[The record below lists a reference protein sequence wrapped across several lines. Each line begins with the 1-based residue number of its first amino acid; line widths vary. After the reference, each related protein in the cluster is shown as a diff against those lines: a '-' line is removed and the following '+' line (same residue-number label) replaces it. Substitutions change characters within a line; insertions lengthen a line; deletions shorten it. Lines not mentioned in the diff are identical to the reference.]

1 MSIARALSSRLGS
14 ARKLQALWLCWL
26 TISSHAIDVTQR
38 IDAASSGSQS
48 RPNEDKVFEQPE
60 SSISPGTSVRVDKV
74 PITSST
80 KRIDLVVDGTMKTTQ
95 VISTQSPEL
104 SSTQS
109 SEETPRNLQSLDK
122 IFFKTPPSAN
132 TVVTDTSSTHCDQAF
147 ESPPNSD
154 PTSGPLRDGTD
165 FLRRKL
171 MACGVGIVRFNFYT
185 SDLDRYEDT
194 STKADM
200 QLRITTAL
208 ARFEERET
216 CENVLD
222 ATNFPAIARCRF
234 MNNEA
239 RIVFSTRLAKNTGY
253 SITMKMFMPPGRAT
267 ASENNFVMSLE
278 FYQLLPPIEETIS
291 PVDIIHAI
299 PNAKDTAVYT
309 DGYDKRGYVTGFTWQ
324 PQVSKNKQASYTSEP
339 GADSKITFGLRTFGE
354 MAQGFKLD
362 VVLYPTNVWRIGE
375 TGAACV
381 EFVKS
386 VSGCSCNLAS
396 FPGAPPDV
404 ANGFTIKIG
413 TTSFLNL
420 EKKEF
425 SLNLPNPSQALN
437 GYWTITSYFVTPGT
451 GVITQPYTVM
461 MDKPV
466 NVLGQPYGSG
476 IIEYELNAID
486 AEQWVTLEF
495 FPGNTLMPSSPDVGG
510 YAGRLVIV
518 PPTSFTVIDSATPR
532 NVGSEYNALPCILWP
547 EEERRNNRWVCF
559 FRDRVPFKD
568 TAYRIQLK
576 VKNPPKPCAAGSWR
590 IELWQMDAV
599 VEATKPISISRNI
612 RGIPISGR
620 MQASLAPTNQLF
632 GVSNLLVFDFR
643 PSQDIGAMK
652 NQRLRV
658 TAPQGFIIIKRCLQF
673 KRIILPEC
681 ACKGSDLNYFDLTF
695 PETNAIKGGGTYLFQ
710 IEVQNSGVNIRDEN
724 NYWVFNTVR
733 PDGVGR
739 DTARFKGFF
748 LYPKEF
754 QTFQVIPVS
763 RKVGA
768 QLAILRFT
776 AMHDIP
782 FDDYITVRAPLGVV
796 WDQANLD
803 FDTSNAAT
811 GAKAL
816 ATGVPLIPPEEP
828 NKIIMRL
835 TDNVLAF
842 FEYGFRARIHV
853 PVETPVPNR
862 WWIDQYRQTGL
873 APPDDWQYEAS
884 TGAQGFKTQ
893 VLVKTMLEPYNVVRE
908 AWENPT
914 RITFET
920 TMGIQS
926 EITSKGTVLHRASLR
941 LVAPEGFTYICPL
954 TPTIILPE
962 HAVNLPDDAECDV
975 NHSVE
980 AERRILNI
988 HFKTGLKADTLYSFT
1003 VDVVNAK
1010 IVSPTD
1016 NFFTLSTVLDDE
1028 VMETK
1033 EMQGWKMASRMDD
1046 TRYVAFPEKENRRV
1060 AATDNV
1066 VTFVVGIT
1074 ESVATGSILEVKAP
1088 PGFKFP
1094 NDCTA
1099 NVGKAT
1105 WANNLV
1111 TGVMPEVVSCEN
1123 LFKISPK
1130 LVNTIR
1136 VKMNGIWEAQKSYA
1150 FFVICENPIGTPP
1163 QNNWGITIY
1172 KSDMEVMMSE
1182 AWING
1187 FLIQVVGDIV
1197 LSPYNPGN
1205 GISGEAAPNPM
1216 DIHFTLTTRLPHLE
1230 SMTTG
1235 GIIIITAPEG
1245 FRFPK
1250 VCRMFFPDPGIEGK
1264 HPLPPTTTCAGDG
1277 VRTLKLTIQEYN
1289 NLEKETPYAF
1299 RVLVE
1304 NPFFTY
1310 QDVTKYK
1317 WAIETRMNMP
1327 TSSPTDQYDLN
1338 ATVPSFP
1345 LEQRIKYFALET
1357 LSPIGLRSTTV
1368 KVVFNMFNT
1377 LLPQKEIIIS
1387 TPSLVKFGSA
1397 PGSKCIFEREK
1408 VLAAQFP
1415 PSLIKDMTRLPEWV
1429 TCKVMNKHQVL
1440 LKNNEPVRGGRPV
1453 IHGPTYE
1460 VFIQNVS
1467 NPQKTPELN
1476 LWRIEAH
1483 TTAPFGKEVWAING
1497 YEIFPELTYA
1507 TVRSSNP
1514 AVGLFTNFTFKLQ
1527 TVTDMPEGGS
1537 FKIIAPNEHYYFG
1550 PRLKMEGAEVW
1561 DDLSAIPQPS
1571 GNSPPRP
1578 PKEARIQ
1585 CSVMRTEDFTCTVN
1599 FAKCDELNEIL
1610 ALQTA
1615 ASGGTGPKIPANLE
1629 RDCENYLAKCN
1640 TGNIGELFPC
1650 VHYQEWDKE
1659 HEKWNSVLEITIA
1672 QHVSLRGSTGQFFE
1686 FIVTGYNTL
1695 YKPQSRAEN
1704 NWHFITR
1711 NADSTKTT
1719 LDEKAEVPGFDL
1731 LGVIYVDSI
1740 IPSRTKVSTSENR
1753 VTLFVRL
1760 STTVQPRAQLVIRH
1774 PPQFLKDVSLASQK
1788 RGIETKEPA
1797 IPRKAIKTHE
1807 NNRILIELA
1816 EDSLV
1821 RDTVL
1826 EITVTLSNPPI
1837 SPAEEYNIWQFETY
1851 NIAGQRAPKRL
1862 DCNLDV
1868 SGFRIFGEFRKI
1880 PPPQIVSHIP
1890 APGQRNQI
1898 GVWFVLESPLPASET
1913 SYLRIW
1919 LPRDFTPE
1927 PECGGTDF
1935 KLSYRQRKGPEAA
1948 QIKNPFPPDRIAGFE
1963 EIFAMGC
1970 EPMEDKE
1977 RQTHYV
1983 LIKLDAQLDYGVD
1996 YAFEF
2001 AIRNAEFMPPKEF
2014 NVWHFE
2020 TLMHNIV
2027 LHRQRDIESF
2037 ELEMIKT
2044 VTIKPADTTALLA
2057 LNRIEFDMLSEK
2069 YIPGGSK
2076 IHITAPKGFI
2086 FTCAFFRVRGLSNTT
2101 TCFAQGNLVSFTVD
2115 SADAKKPNFPFT
2127 IIVYVSNPMYTP
2139 QPNSWGFGIVSAL
2152 GDFIDSRAKVAGFD
2166 VTGELQAE
2174 IRAQFPY
2181 KGQRNLL
2188 TFVFLP
2194 TTILNQADEGNELA
2208 IHGPEGYFFGKNC
2221 SAFDMYL
2228 TLPPPD
2234 DPDPGMYGSDYK
2246 FPPPGTTCT
2255 GFDNSSFTIRFPN
2268 GIGLLRANYSM
2279 QINVKNPLFEPNISN
2294 NWVFVS
2300 RVRNEEIGQRIVDAN
2315 RELPGFSLRTLEPV
2329 RQTDAGAAPLPQRL
2343 AWAVALLIAPFG
2355 WRSMSPE
2362 TWLPQI

>member
-1 MSIARALSSRLGS
+1 
-14 ARKLQALWLCWL
+14 
-26 TISSHAIDVTQR
+26 VTQR
-38 IDAASSGSQS
+38 IDAASSGSQA
-48 RPNEDKVFEQPE
+48 RQNEDKVFEEPE
-60 SSISPGTSVRVDKV
+60 KTIFPGTSIKVDKV
-74 PITSST
+74 PIRSDT
-80 KRIDLVVDGTMKTTQ
+80 KRIELIVDGTQQKTQ
-95 VISTQSPEL
+95 VISS
-104 SSTQS
+104 QS
-109 SEETPRNLQSLDK
+109 SEDAPRNLQALDK
-122 IFFKTPPSAN
+122 IFFTTAPSAN
-132 TVVTDTSSTHCDQAF
+132 TVVTDTSSMHCDQAF

-154 PTSGPLRDGTD
+154 VSSGPLRDGTD

-171 MACGVGIVRFNFYT
+171 MACGVGIVRFNVMT
-185 SDLDRYEDT
+185 SDLDRYDDVSTNANMQIRIKT
-194 STKADM
+194 SIAK
-200 QLRITTAL
+200 
-208 ARFEERET
+208 FEERET

-222 ATNFPAIARCRF
+222 ATNEFPALARCRF
-234 MNNEA
+234 MSNEA
-239 RIVFSTRLAKNTGY
+239 RIVLSTRLKRNKQY
-253 SITMKMFMPPGRAT
+253 SITMKMLMPPSRAT
-267 ASENNFVMSLE
+267 ASQNNFVMSVE

-291 PVDIIHAI
+291 PVDLMHAI
-299 PNAKDTAVYT
+299 PNAKDTSEYT

-324 PQVSKNKQASYTSEP
+324 PQVSKNKQASYTSAP
-339 GADSKITFGLRTFGE
+339 GADSKITFALRTFGE

-375 TGAACV
+375 TGSACV

-404 ANGFTIKIG
+404 ANGFKITIG

-425 SLNLPNPSQALN
+425 SLNIPNPTNALN

-466 NVLGQPYGSG
+466 NVLGQPSGAG
-476 IIEYELNAID
+476 IIEYELNAIA

-510 YAGRLVIV
+510 YAGRLVII
-518 PPTSFTVIDSATPR
+518 PPSSFTVIDSATPR
-532 NVGSEYNALPCILWP
+532 NVGSEYNALPCIIWP
-547 EEERRNNRWVCF
+547 EDERRNNRWVCF

-568 TAYRIQLK
+568 TAYRVQLK
-576 VKNPPKPCAAGSWR
+576 VKNPPKPCAAASWR

-599 VEATKPISISRNI
+599 VDATKPVSISRNI
-612 RGIPISGR
+612 RGIQISGM

-632 GVSNLLVFDFR
+632 GVANLLVFDFR
-643 PSQDIGAMK
+643 PSQDVGAMK

-658 TAPQGFIIIKRCLQF
+658 TAPSGFIIIKRCLQF
-673 KRIILPEC
+673 KRIQLPEC
-681 ACKGSDLNYFDLTF
+681 MCKGSDQNYFDLTF
-695 PETNAIKGGGTYLFQ
+695 KEVDAIKGGGTYLFQ
-710 IEVQNSGVNIRDEN
+710 IEVLNSQINIPDAEN
-724 NYWVFNTVR
+724 FWVFNTVR

-754 QTFQVIPVS
+754 QTFQVIPIS
-763 RKVGA
+763 RKVGQ

-782 FDDYITVRAPLGVV
+782 FDDYITVRAPFGVE

-803 FDTSNAAT
+803 FDSTNAAT
-811 GAKAL
+811 DAKTL
-816 ATGVPLIPPEEP
+816 ATGPPLIPPQEP

-853 PVETPVPNR
+853 PEETPVPNR

-873 APPDDWQYEAS
+873 APPNDWQYEAS
-884 TGAQGFKTQ
+884 TGASGFKTQ

-914 RITFET
+914 RVTFET
-920 TMGIQS
+920 TMAVMS
-926 EITSKGTVLHRASLR
+926 EITSKGTVIHRASLR
-941 LVAPEGFTYICPL
+941 LIAPEGFTYICPL

-962 HAVNLPDDAECDV
+962 GAINLPEDAECDV

-988 HFKTGLKADTLYSFT
+988 HFDTGLKADTLYSFT

-1010 IVSPTD
+1010 VVNPTE
-1016 NFFTLSTVLDDE
+1016 NYFTLSTVIDGE
-1028 VMETK
+1028 IMETK

-1046 TRYVAFPEKENRRV
+1046 TRYVPFPDKENRRV
-1060 AATDNV
+1060 SAIDNQ

-1074 ESVATGSILEVKAP
+1074 ENVGTGSTLEVKAP

-1094 NDCTA
+1094 RDCTTH
-1099 NVGKAT
+1099 VGKAT
-1105 WANNLV
+1105 WANSYA
-1111 TGVMPEVVSCEN
+1111 TGEMPDMLTCEN
-1123 LFKISPK
+1123 LFKTNPE

-1136 VKMNGIWEAQKSYA
+1136 IKIDGKWEAQKSYA
-1150 FFVICENPIGTPP
+1150 FYVIVENPIGTPP

-1172 KSDMEVMMSE
+1172 DSDMLVKMSE

-1187 FLIQVVGDIV
+1187 FLIQVVRDI
-1197 LSPYNPGN
+1197 LFSPYNPGN
-1205 GISGEAAPNPM
+1205 GISGEAAPNPL
-1216 DIHFTLTTRLPHLE
+1216 DIHFELTTRLPHLE
-1230 SMTTG
+1230 TMHTG
-1235 GIIIITAPEG
+1235 GIVIISAPNG
-1245 FRFPK
+1245 FTFPK

-1264 HPLPPTTTCAGDG
+1264 HPLPPTTTCEGDG
-1277 VRTLKLTIQEYN
+1277 IRTLKLTIQDHYH
-1289 NLEKETPYAF
+1289 LEKETPYAF

-1304 NPFFTY
+1304 NPFFTFLDIKSY
-1310 QDVTKYK
+1310 NWT
-1317 WAIETRMNMP
+1317 IETRMH
-1327 TSSPTDQYDLN
+1327 TGLKEHQYDLN

-1345 LEQRIKYFALET
+1345 LHQRIKYFALET

-1368 KVVFNMFNT
+1368 KVAFNLFNT
-1377 LLPQKEIIIS
+1377 LLPQSTVIIS
-1387 TPSLVKFGSA
+1387 TPRAVKFGSL
-1397 PGSKCIFEREK
+1397 PGSRCTFEKEK
-1408 VLAAQFP
+1408 DLSAQFP
-1415 PSLIKDMTRLPEWV
+1415 PTLIKDMTRLPEWV
-1429 TCKVMNKHQVL
+1429 TCQILNRHQVL

-1453 IHGPTYE
+1453 INGPTYE
-1460 VFIQNVS
+1460 VFISNVS

-1476 LWRIEAH
+1476 LWQIEAH

-1507 TVRSSNP
+1507 TVKSSNP

-1537 FKIIAPNEHYYFG
+1537 FKIIAPKEDYYFG
-1550 PRLKMEGAEVW
+1550 PRLKFEDMEVW
-1561 DDLSAIPQPS
+1561 DDLSSIPQPS

-1578 PKEARIQ
+1578 DKEAVNS
-1585 CSVMRTEDFTCTVN
+1585 CNVMRTEDFTCTVS

-1615 ASGGTGPKIPANLE
+1615 ATAGSGPAIPQNLE
-1629 RDCENYLAKCN
+1629 KECNQYLEKCN
-1640 TGNIGELFPC
+1640 TENIGELFPC
-1650 VHYQEWDKE
+1650 IHYQEWHKE
-1659 HEKWNSVLEITIA
+1659 EKKWLSVLEITLA
-1672 QHVSLRGSTGQFFE
+1672 PGVSLKGSTGQFFE

-1695 YKPQSRAEN
+1695 YKPQSQKDN
-1704 NWHFITR
+1704 TWHFITR

-1719 LDEKAEVPGFDL
+1719 LDEKAEVPGFEL
-1731 LGVIYVDSI
+1731 LGVIYVDLMQ
-1740 IPSRTKVSTSENR
+1740 PSRTKVSTSENR

-1774 PPQFLKDVSLASQK
+1774 PEQFVKDVSLASQK

-1821 RDTVL
+1821 RDTTL

-1837 SPAEEYNIWQFETY
+1837 SPAEEYNIWKFETF
-1851 NIAGQRAPKRL
+1851 NIAGQRSPKRL

-1868 SGFRIFGEFRKI
+1868 PGFRIFGEFRKI

-1890 APGQRNQI
+1890 APGQKNII
-1898 GVWFVLESPLPASET
+1898 GVWFVLESPLPASDT

-1919 LPRDFTPE
+1919 LPRNFAPE
-1927 PECGGTDF
+1927 PECGGESF
-1935 KLSYRQRKGPEAA
+1935 RLSYTQRKGPEAA
-1948 QIKNPFPPDRIAGFE
+1948 QIKNPFPPDRIPGFE
-1963 EIFAMGC
+1963 EIFASDC
-1970 EPMEDKE
+1970 VPMYDAEKE
-1977 RQTHYV
+1977 THYV

-2001 AIRNAEFMPPKEF
+2001 AIRNAEVMPPKEY

-2044 VTIKPADTTALLA
+2044 VIIKPSDTTALLA

-2166 VTGELQAE
+2166 VTGELKAE

-2208 IHGPEGYFFGKNC
+2208 VSGPEGFFFGKNC

-2234 DPDPGMYGSDYK
+2234 DPDPGMYGSDYV

-2255 GFDNSSFTIRFPN
+2255 GYDNSSFTIRFPN

-2300 RVRNEEIGQRIVDAN
+2300 RVRNEELGQRIVDAN
-2315 RELPGFSLRTLEPV
+2315 RELAGFTLRTLEPV
-2329 RQTDAGAAPLPQRL
+2329 SQTDAGAAPLPQRL
-2343 AWAVALLIAPFG
+2343 GWAIALLIAPFG
-2355 WRSMSPE
+2355 WRSVSPE
-2362 TWLPQI
+2362 AWSSWM